1 MPIQV
6 AVIYMRLLIP
16 VPTLSTLAVT
26 LSQTPTTSCAEGND
40 GKVNYTLSGWQAG
53 STISWKIFNNSTHQ
67 QVDTGTAA
75 AVTTPQT
82 AGSALAAGH
91 YYIVFTES
99 PSNCT
104 QVLHFEVKNLI
115 CKCRYLQQ
123 LPKKLLVILR
133 EKRG

>member
-1 MPIQV
+1 MEANIPNLTSGV
-6 AVIYMRLLIP
+6 RYTFVVYNADTGCRYTHEATIP

-91 YYIVFTES
+91 YLYCIYRKPKQLYASTFTS
-99 PSNCT
+99 
-104 QVLHFEVKNLI
+104 K
-115 CKCRYLQQ
+115 
-123 LPKKLLVILR
+123 
-133 EKRG
+133 